1 VPSTRFYFVYI
12 LTNRTRTLYV
22 GVTNNLPRRIYEHR
36 SGEIPGFTSKYKI
49 HRLVYFEEF
58 VDIRQAIAREKEIKG
73 WLRGRKIQLIESVNP
88 RWKDLSLEWLPDR

>member
-1 VPSTRFYFVYI
+1 
-12 LTNRTRTLYV
+12 
-22 GVTNNLPRRIYEHR
+22 VTNNLPRRIYEHR
-36 SGEIPGFTSKYKI
+36 SGEIPGFTGKYKI